1 MSLNPQQ
8 FFHGTTHAIKDTHV
22 RPGWDV
28 DKDPSEYS
36 MGDPGDMSE
45 GDHAFV
51 SEDEHHAW
59 RIANTV
65 RQGPGRPR
73 VYSTGDA
80 PDKKPGPWNP
90 QHPNFLEHAELDHPD
105 PQYAP
110 TKDQIHEEIMTASL
124 PEWGSKTGFP
134 VRERIDIM
142 PGHQGTFPNINWKR
156 YSEGITNAS
165 ANHPNDTMVQYGSLG
180 LKRSPHERVHA
191 EAIKD
196 NEAFNQQKPGLKEP
210 SRRTGAALKAYM
222 RGEPDPGPLAD
233 HPRLF

>member
-1 MSLNPQQ
+1 MTDLNPQQ
-8 FFHGTTHAIKDTHV
+8 FYHGTTYPIKDTHV
-22 RPGWDV
+22 RPAWDV
-28 DKDPSEYS
+28 DKDPSDYS

-51 SEDEHHAW
+51 SEDEGHAW

-90 QHPNFLEHAELDHPD
+90 QHPDWLSHVEMDHPD
-105 PQYAP
+105 PEYQP
-110 TKDQIHEEIMTASL
+110 TKDQIHEEIMEGSL

-156 YSEGITNAS
+156 YSGVDNAA
-165 ANHPNDTMVQYGSLG
+165 ANHPSDYMVQYGHVNTT
-180 LKRSPHERVHA
+180 KMVKDAH
-191 EAIKD
+191 KD

-210 SRRTGAALKAYM
+210 SRRSGRALRAFMMGKP
-222 RGEPDPGPLAD
+222 EPPEHLAT
-233 HPRLF
+233 LFDK